1 MSHVP
6 TQVKRRLYGTILL
19 LGGVANTAGLA
30 TYLEWRISALW
41 KLAPDSTEVV
51 VVVPPVVVVYDL
63 QGIYY
68 YLVYSLLQG
77 IQGVYYYLVY
87 SLLQGIERVEV
98 ATLPDGVSPEDLI
111 WRGGAASVLLD
122 GCRS

>member
-1 MSHVP
+1 MGHVP

-51 VVVPPVVVVYDL
+51 VVVPALTVARSVVEAVLRY
-63 QGIYY
+63 Q
-68 YLVYSLLQG
+68 SLNRK
-77 IQGVYYYLVY
+77 I
-87 SLLQGIERVEV
+87 
-98 ATLPDGVSPEDLI
+98 
-111 WRGGAASVLLD
+111 
-122 GCRS
+122 